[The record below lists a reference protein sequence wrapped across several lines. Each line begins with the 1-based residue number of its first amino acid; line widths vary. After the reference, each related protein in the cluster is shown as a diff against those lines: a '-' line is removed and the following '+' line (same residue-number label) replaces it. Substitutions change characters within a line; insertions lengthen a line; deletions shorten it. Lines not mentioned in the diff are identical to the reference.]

1 MRHIMRQSVG
11 ALAIATMCV
20 APATAQTLSQR
31 VQTTDGRVEIVYPSR
46 AGACGDGRSYV
57 GHVFGHTVAGTGIY
71 ERNSGW
77 PERPC
82 LPGPVRLEATVLD
95 GEVTHLRAYVGPLA
109 TDIHGARTIEVSA
122 TEAAGWL
129 GQLVASGHSRVAS
142 EAVLPLV
149 LADAPDPWPLLLR
162 VARDEDRPRGLR
174 TDALFWLGNGVI
186 DHLGL
191 DDRAAETPDD
201 EMRSQAVF
209 VLSQRPRG
217 ESIPELVE
225 IARANKHASARRA
238 AIFWLGQS
246 GDLRAA
252 DTFAELL
259 GSR

>member
-1 MRHIMRQSVG
+1 MRHIIRRCVG
-11 ALAIATMCV
+11 AFAIAMVYV
-20 APATAQTLSQR
+20 APASAQTLSQR
-31 VQTTDGRVEIVYPSR
+31 VLTTDGRVEIVYASR
-46 AGACGDGRSYV
+46 PAACGDGRSYI
-57 GHVFGHTVAGTGIY
+57 GHVLGHTVAGTGVY

-109 TDIHGARTIEVSA
+109 TAVAGARTIEVPAS
-122 TEAAGWL
+122 EAASWL
-129 GQLVASGHSRVAS
+129 GQLVASGRSPVAG

-162 VARDEDRPRGLR
+162 VARDDDRPRALR

-191 DDRAAETPDD
+191 DDRASETPDD

-217 ESIPELVE
+217 ESVPELVE

-246 GDLRAA
+246 GDPRAA

-259 GSR
+259 GTR